1 MWDLDDFTP
10 EDELVQAQQDDDILA
25 RQRVERERKEREA
38 REAVVDNHPVFAE
51 FTPETRRVIA
61 RNADAADE
69 IVRERQEA
77 VWRQQGEVHFT
88 RLRNGSWGVR
98 GPAEDV
104 YEGNEVTVVRRDG
117 GSVAVTVGRIVWTD
131 GVVTLANKR

>member
-1 MWDLDDFTP
+1 VIPVWDLDDFTP

-38 REAVVDNHPVFAE
+38 REAAHVVTFAD
-51 FTPETRRVIA
+51 A
-61 RNADAADE
+61 YDAADE